1 MEAYRYQEV
10 VYLVVPVMLGMEF
23 FMSARD
29 EKRLRSEPSLGPYLL
44 EFFGFIFMALIPAVF
59 IFTIW
64 AAETKRF
71 PLQEITLARL
81 DRYGVLFF
89 FMGAW
94 WQVYLFGALRARRM
108 KIKGIDRWYL
118 WIPFLFLGIFISML
132 VLWVSPWNLKWASV
146 IWFLLI
152 FGILN
157 LIKARPDTVEK
168 TMWVLAAIT
177 FIVENILFLWLESVV

>member
-1 MEAYRYQEV
+1 MEAYRYQEL

-23 FMSARD
+23 FMCAKD
-29 EKRLRSEPSLGPYLL
+29 ERKNRSETSLGSYMLDL
-44 EFFGFIFMALIPAVF
+44 AGFIFMALIPALF
-59 IFTIW
+59 LFTIW

-71 PLQEITLARL
+71 PLQELTLARL

-94 WQVYLFGALRARRM
+94 WQVYLFAALRAKRM
-108 KIKGIDRWYL
+108 EKKKTDRWYL
-118 WIPFLFLGIFISML
+118 WLPFLGLGIFISIL
-132 VLWVSPWNLKWASV
+132 VLWVSPWNLKWIS
-146 IWFLLI
+146 ILWFLIL

-157 LIKARPDTVEK
+157 LTKAKPKTIEK

-177 FIVENILFLWLESVV
+177 FLIENILFLWLESIV